1 MNPICLLFL
10 FITQISSQYLCANTN
25 GDEVNAIIV
34 SSDSACSGYSFVRLH
49 QTDYNGNAPKINQE
63 FIGKKL
69 TLSIKENIKSSTQF
83 GDYGGTSC
91 SLKEL
96 IIVLEANLSNYAY
109 FTFVNLEHDFPFT
122 FKSELSE
129 TYTQNVFIQYQYG
142 EKPTRIH

>member
-1 MNPICLLFL
+1 MNSICLLFL

-69 TLSIKENIKSSTQF
+69 TLSIKENIKSSSGTQ
-83 GDYGGTSC
+83 
-91 SLKEL
+91 
-96 IIVLEANLSNYAY
+96 
-109 FTFVNLEHDFPFT
+109 
-122 FKSELSE
+122 
-129 TYTQNVFIQYQYG
+129 
-142 EKPTRIH
+142 